1 MRASRLM
8 AAGALTAAVTV
19 AGVLAGCGVG
29 TASGPAQVGHPVAAR
44 VSLATAVTSAQA
56 SWAIVQLAGA
66 GGQQNGFW
74 QLLIRP
80 AGTGRWQLATPP
92 GVDDT
97 GGLVATGAAAG
108 PITAGFVP
116 SQLLR
121 FTPLAITSDAGARW
135 SQGLLPAA
143 LAAEPGALAAMPAG
157 RLLAITAS
165 SAQLSGPGGGS
176 WTSLVTAASLAAS
189 PAGRACGLTALT
201 GVAVSATGVP
211 LLAGDCARPGAV
223 GIFAR
228 YGSGWRAV
236 GPALPASL
244 ASQRI
249 VVLRLVGTSTG
260 AAAMLAVGTGRGAV
274 LIPAW
279 SSQSVLT
286 WSPGFSFPL
295 HGSQV
300 VSVSVGTGGD
310 WGVVLTGRRGLVFS
324 ALASQPGRYTE
335 SEFSLPAAAATLVV
349 GPGRP
354 AQISALVPG
363 ADSVTV
369 WQLAKNAAWRQIQ
382 VVSVPLSSGPVS

>member
-1 MRASRLM
+1 VTGSRLM
-8 AAGALTAAVTV
+8 AAGALTAALAVT
-19 AGVLAGCGVG
+19 GGLAGCGLG
-29 TASGPAQVGHPVAAR
+29 TASGPALAGHPAVARA
-44 VSLATAVTSAQA
+44 SLATAVSSAQA
-56 SWAIVQLAGA
+56 SWAIVRLLGA
-66 GGQQNGFW
+66 GSGQNGFW

-80 AGTGRWQLATPP
+80 AGTERWQLATPP

-97 GGLVATGAAAG
+97 GGLVVAGATAG
-108 PITAGFVP
+108 TITAGFVP

-121 FTPLAITSDAGARW
+121 FTPLAITSDAGVRW
-135 SQGLLPAA
+135 SQGLLPAP
-143 LAAEPGALAAMPAG
+143 LAAEPGALAALPAG
-157 RLLAITAS
+157 RLLAITAR
-165 SAQLSGPGGGS
+165 SAALSGSGGGS
-176 WTSLVTAASLAAS
+176 WTSLVTAASLAAN

-201 GVAVSATGVP
+201 GVAVSAGGVP

-228 YGSGWRAV
+228 HGSGWQAV
-236 GPALPASL
+236 RLALPASL

-249 VVLRLVGTSTG
+249 VVLRLAGTSTG

-279 SSQSVLT
+279 SSRTMLT
-286 WSPGFSFPL
+286 WSAGAPFPL
-295 HGSQV
+295 DGSQV
-300 VSVSVGTGGD
+300 VSVSVGTGGG

-324 ALASQPGRYTE
+324 ALASQAGRYAG
-335 SEFSLPAAAATLVV
+335 SGFSLPAAGATLVV

-369 WQLAKNAAWRQIQ
+369 WQLAKNATWRQIQ
-382 VVSVPLSSGPVS
+382 VVSVPVFSAPVS